1 VGKLVIFTVGSEDAA
16 GLAMNERKK
25 VAAIVTEYRRHS
37 HADVIVGKILEGYNY
52 DGKEGPRLQLVSM
65 FVDQFPESDMSRD
78 LAKKFGFKIYDN
90 IAEALT
96 LGGKELAVDGVLS
109 IGEHG
114 KYPDNDKGQ
123 KRYPRRRFFEAIADV
138 FARTGKAVPVF
149 NDKHLAA
156 TWTDAKWM
164 YDKARELFV
173 PFLAGSSLPV
183 TWRRPEVK
191 LPKDCALV
199 DAVQVGY
206 GPFEGYGFHALEALQ
221 CMVERRKGAETGVQA
236 VQCLQGDAMW
246 KALDA
251 GRWSKALLEAALDKV
266 PSHAKGD
273 YRELTRKDNS
283 AGVFLIEYRDGF
295 RAAVALMNG
304 YVYEGDG
311 GAFCF
316 AGQIKGEEQ
325 PRACL
330 FYLQQPDPFAHFVY
344 LVKAIDATI
353 QTGHAAYPVERTL
366 LTTGILDAVMTSRAE
381 KNRRVETPHLA
392 IKYTPV
398 DWPFATDPVPKA
410 IKR

>member
-1 VGKLVIFTVGSEDAA
+1 MPEP
-16 GLAMNERKK
+16 KK

-52 DGKEGPRLQLVSM
+52 DGKDGPRLKLVSM
-65 FVDQFPESDMSRD
+65 FVDQFPDKDMSRD
-78 LAKKFGFKIYDN
+78 LAKKYGFKLCNTIE
-90 IAEALT
+90 EALL

-114 KYPDNDKGQ
+114 KYDDNAKGQ
-123 KRYPRRRFFEAIADV
+123 KLYPRRRFFEAITDV
-138 FARTGKAVPVF
+138 FAKVKKSVPVF

-156 TWTDAKWM
+156 TWDDAKWM
-164 YDKARELFV
+164 YDRSRELFV

-183 TWRRPEVK
+183 TWRRPELK
-191 LPKDCALV
+191 LPRDCELV
-199 DAVQVGY
+199 EAVQVGY

-221 CMVERRKGAETGVQA
+221 CMLERRKGAETGVQG
-236 VQCLQGDAMW
+236 VQCLQGEAMW
-246 KALDA
+246 KALDD
-251 GRWSKALLEAALDKV
+251 GRWSKQLLEAALAKV

-273 YRELTRKDNS
+273 YRELSGKDKS
-283 AGVFLIEYRDGF
+283 AGVFLIDYRDGF
-295 RAAVALMNG
+295 RAAVAMMNG

-316 AGQIKGEEQ
+316 AGRLKGEEQ

-330 FYLQQPDPFAHFVY
+330 FYLQQPDPFAHFAY

-353 QTGHAAYPVERTL
+353 QTGHAVYPVERTL
-366 LTTGILDAVMTSRAE
+366 LTTGILDAVMTGRAE
-381 KNRRVETPHLA
+381 KNRRVDTPHLA
-392 IKYTPV
+392 IKYAPV
-398 DWPFATDPVPKA
+398 DWPFATDPVPAA

>member
-1 VGKLVIFTVGSEDAA
+1 
-16 GLAMNERKK
+16 MNDRKK

-37 HADVIVGKILEGYNY
+37 HADVIVGKILEGFNY
-52 DGKEGPRLQLVSM
+52 DGKDGPRLQLVSM
-65 FVDQFPESDMSRD
+65 FVDQFPEGDMSRD
-78 LAKKFGFKIYDN
+78 LAKKHGFKIYDS

-96 LGGKELAVDGVLS
+96 LGGKDLAVDGVLS

-123 KRYPRRRFFEAIADV
+123 KLYPRRRFFEAITDV
-138 FARTGKAVPVF
+138 FARTKKAVPVF

-156 TWTDAKWM
+156 TWADAKWM

-191 LPKDCALV
+191 LPKDCPLV

-221 CMVERRKGAETGVQA
+221 CMVERRPRGETGVQA
-236 VQCLQGDAMW
+236 VQCLQGEAMW

-251 GRWSKALLEAALDKV
+251 GRWSKTLLEAALAKV

-273 YRELTRKDNS
+273 YRDLTRKDNS

-295 RAAVALMNG
+295 RAAVAMMNG

-316 AGQIKGEEQ
+316 AGQVKGEEQ

-330 FYLQQPDPFAHFVY
+330 FYLQQPDPFAHFAY
-344 LVKAIDATI
+344 LVKAIDATM
-353 QTGHAAYPVERTL
+353 QTGHAVYPVERTL
-366 LTTGILDAVMTSRAE
+366 LTTGILDAVMTSRAD

-392 IKYTPV
+392 ITYTPV